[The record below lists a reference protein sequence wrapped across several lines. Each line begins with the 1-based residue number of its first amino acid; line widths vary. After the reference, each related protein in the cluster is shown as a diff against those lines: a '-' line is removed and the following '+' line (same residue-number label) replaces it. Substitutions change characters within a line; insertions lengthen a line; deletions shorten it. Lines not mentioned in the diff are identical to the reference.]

1 MSKSFDKICR
11 QKAEAEAEKTT
22 RMSKSYNK
30 ISRPEAHEEE
40 EKTTGIRSNKGGKT
54 TTTTTTRELQKLSEK
69 TVPRYHLMSKSFDN
83 ITRERRQGRR
93 S

>member
-1 MSKSFDKICR
+1 LIRFADKKPTRKQRKQHEWARVSIRFPDKKPTRKKRKQQEFDKT
-11 QKAEAEAEKTT
+11 KG
-22 RMSKSYNK
+22 
-30 ISRPEAHEEE
+30 EE
-40 EKTTGIRSNKGGKT
+40 

-69 TVPRYHLMSKSFDN
+69 TVPRYHQMSKSFDN